1 MNPKKYKDNIP
12 AVAEMNN
19 LDEMCTRDIVDFYWK
34 EVRKAAS
41 ELKSPRLQ
49 VQGLGYF
56 QVYKTRL
63 KVRISEVSKFFLIPP
78 DQMTFQRHAVKIA
91 MEKTLDITKKM
102 QAMLDEDT
110 ERLQIFKELK
120 YGENI
125 KRGLEKPQKYSRRD
139 IEQLVKKA
147 RDRKHSEEENG
158 RVSDLPDS

>member
-1 MNPKKYKDNIP
+1 
-12 AVAEMNN
+12 
-19 LDEMCTRDIVDFYWK
+19 
-34 EVRKAAS
+34 
-41 ELKSPRLQ
+41 
-49 VQGLGYF
+49 
-56 QVYKTRL
+56 
-63 KVRISEVSKFFLIPP
+63 
-78 DQMTFQRHAVKIA
+78 MTFQRHAVKIA